1 MSDKNTKKPVKVSVY
16 SVYEGPSAEEM
27 DKDMEI
33 WNKARD
39 RSAEKVSH
47 QDGILYTVEEL
58 HQMEYDD

>member
-1 MSDKNTKKPVKVSVY
+1 MSDKNTKKPVKV

-47 QDGILYTVEEL
+47 HDGILYSVEEL